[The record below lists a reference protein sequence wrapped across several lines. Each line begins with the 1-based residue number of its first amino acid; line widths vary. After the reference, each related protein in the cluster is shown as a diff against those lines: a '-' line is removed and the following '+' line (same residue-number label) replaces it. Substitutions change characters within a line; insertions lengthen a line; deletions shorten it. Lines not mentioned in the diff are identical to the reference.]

1 MIKAP
6 GWCSHAIPTTRGW
19 KHPRTSEILKK
30 RAIHPH
36 DIAAWHRANGSEPT
50 PEPVELVTPLEEHY
64 EVEVEDEAPINLDT
78 MNKVE
83 LEALGREMGIELD
96 RRKTKAVL
104 LAQLKELMDV

>member
-50 PEPVELVTPLEEHY
+50 AEPVAPLEEHY
-64 EVEVEDEAPINLDT
+64 EVEVEDIAPTNLDT
-78 MNKVE
+78 MTKVE
-83 LEALGREMGIELD
+83 LEAMGREMGVELD
-96 RRKTKAVL
+96 RRKSKAVL

>member
-1 MIKAP
+1 MLKAP
-6 GWCSHAIPTTRGW
+6 GWCSHAVPTTRGW

-50 PEPVELVTPLEEHY
+50 AEPVVVTIEP
-64 EVEVEDEAPINLDT
+64 VVVEDEAPINLDT
-78 MNKVE
+78 MSKVE
-83 LEALGREMGIELD
+83 LESLGREMGIELD
-96 RRKTKAVL
+96 RRKSKAVL